1 MTNPVSLFLPNRR
14 FAEEADTTKAAE
26 LLVGGEPCLRR
37 PFKISLGD
45 FLVTVT
51 IEEEKATVSAMQNTA
66 TIRGTSDR
74 IVLLVIKKNILT
86 VDGGYEPTTMLVI
99 QASNSNSN
107 SNRKHLGAEV
117 LVVVPLFRVRSSA
130 AVHVL
135 SEARYVR
142 TSGGHVRI

>member
-107 SNRKHLGAEV
+107 IKHLGAEV

>member
-66 TIRGTSDR
+66 TIRGTSGS

-107 SNRKHLGAEV
+107 IKHLGAEV
-117 LVVVPLFRVRSSA
+117 LVVVPLFRVVRSSA